1 MNAPAVLA
9 QDEAFARIRLLRSP
23 HVGPVSYAQ
32 LLRRFG
38 NAQAALD
45 ALPDLAGRAG
55 KDYRPAPREEIER
68 EVAAVRAAGARYLF
82 HDTPGYPE
90 LLGRVEGAPP
100 ILSVRGDL
108 SLAARPGVALVGAR
122 NASAAAM
129 KLARE
134 FAHALAEAGFVV
146 VSGLARGIDGAA
158 HEGALPATIGVIASG
173 IDIAYPP
180 QHAGLQERIATEG
193 LLIAEQPPGTEPRG
207 SHFPS
212 RNRIIAGLA
221 LGTLVVEAAPKSGS
235 LITARLAGEAG
246 REVMAIPGSP
256 LDARSHGCNQL
267 IREGAVLVQ
276 TPEDVVE
283 LLSGFDGT
291 PRSTFR
297 EAQPYSFG
305 GDEMPAGEPADLAA
319 LLTTAPIGVDELVRQ
334 SGESAGAV
342 QMALLELE
350 LAGRLMRHA
359 GGRVS
364 LDSSSE
370 KAD

>member
-1 MNAPAVLA
+1 MNAPATLA

-23 HVGPVSYAQ
+23 NIGPISYAQ

-38 NAQAALD
+38 NAQAALE
-45 ALPDLAGRAG
+45 ALPNLASRGG
-55 KDYRPAPREEIER
+55 KDYCAAPSEKIER

-82 HDTPGYPE
+82 HDLPGYPA
-90 LLGRVEGAPP
+90 LLGEIESAPP
-100 ILSVRGDL
+100 IVTVRGDQT
-108 SLAARPGVALVGAR
+108 LAAKPCVALVGAR
-122 NASAAAM
+122 NASAAAV
-129 KLARE
+129 KLARD
-134 FAHALAEAGFVV
+134 FAHALGDAGFVV

-180 QHAGLQERIATEG
+180 QHVELQERIACEG

-235 LITARLAGEAG
+235 LITARLTGEAG

-276 TPEDVVE
+276 TPQDVVE

-291 PRSTFR
+291 PRSTLR
-297 EAQPYSFG
+297 EAQPDHFG
-305 GDEMPAGEPADLAA
+305 ADDEIVADDPADISA
-319 LLTTAPIGVDELVRQ
+319 LLTTAPVAVDELVRQ
-334 SGESAGAV
+334 SGETAGAV
-342 QMALLELE
+342 QLALLELE
-350 LAGRLMRHA
+350 IAGRLLRHA

-364 LDSSSE
+364 L
-370 KAD
+370 AL

>member
-1 MNAPAVLA
+1 MNAPVTLG

-23 HVGPVSYAQ
+23 NVGPVSYAQ

-55 KDYRPAPREEIER
+55 KDYRPAPREAIER

-82 HDTPGYPE
+82 SDTPGYPE

-108 SLAARPGVALVGAR
+108 SLAARPSVAMVGAR
-122 NASAAAM
+122 NASAAAV
-129 KLARE
+129 KLARD

-158 HEGALPATIGVIASG
+158 HEGAMPATIGVIASG

-180 QHAGLQERIATEG
+180 QHADLQERVAEEG
-193 LLIAEQPPGTEPRG
+193 LLLAEQPPGTEPRG

-267 IREGAVLVQ
+267 IRDGAVLVQ
-276 TPEDVVE
+276 TPEDVIE

-291 PRSTFR
+291 PRSALR
-297 EAQPYSFG
+297 EAQPQLFAD
-305 GDEMPAGEPADLAA
+305 DEPLADEPADIIA
-319 LLTTAPIGVDELVRQ
+319 LLTNAPVGVDELVRQ
-334 SGESAGAV
+334 SGEGAGGV
-342 QMALLELE
+342 QLALLELE
-350 LAGRLMRHA
+350 LAGRLVRHS

-364 LDSSSE
+364 L
-370 KAD
+370 A